1 MGTFSKFFCLL
12 LFLISAITSFSQ
24 KDNKDN
30 KKDPV
35 ITGQTPSPMTAQQGS
50 QITITLQNLIV
61 SDPDPTPVYPD
72 GFTLEINS
80 GENYQLSGTNVTPN
94 PGFAG
99 MLTVRVRVFDGANGS
114 KWFDFKINIL
124 GTVNVAPQITGQVP
138 ITINQGESVTIAF
151 SYLTVSDPDD
161 NYPAG
166 FTLSV
171 FNGKDYTRNGN
182 TVTPEANFSGN
193 LKVPVSVNDGQIESK
208 KFELKIEV
216 RKAQNAEPKIKGQ
229 VPLSIAQGQSIVI
242 TLSHLVVE
250 DPDNNYPTGFALTV
264 YAGNNY
270 SLTGNTVTPQANFSG
285 NLKVPVSVNDGQN
298 ESKKFDLKVNVVSSQ
313 TNVSPTIVGQ
323 RKISITQG
331 TPFTLQLIDLIVDD
345 PDNQFPADFTL
356 KVFPGSN
363 YAVNGASITP
373 AANFVNATLSVGV
386 RVNDG
391 TDDSPLFEVKIQV
404 MPISATPNINS
415 QRELT
420 MVEDSTLTITLTDLI
435 VTDADNPDYPK
446 GFTLRV
452 LSDPEGIYQSV
463 GNTVR
468 PPPDFNGLFEVRI
481 TVSDGQNTSNVF
493 RLVILIMPVNDPPTI
508 ALLDSGP
515 LPYEPGSEPAELFR
529 RLVLADVDNEYLGMA
544 EVGFRE
550 TNFSSKTDELLFDFD
565 TTRIRVVRDPAGKLF
580 LIGYATI
587 QEYQVA
593 LRSIKYNYR
602 ITRDFNGEPEQIL
615 PGSRTIY
622 VNVNDGQRI
631 SLDYERRIDIEAR
644 ITVDIPTAFT
654 PNGDNANDTWHLEV
668 SNFDA
673 LDETTIRVYNKRG
686 LLIFESDRFD
696 KEWDGRYN
704 GELLPVETYY
714 YTIIISLPYSRQ
726 TFSGVVSILY

>member
-30 KKDPV
+30 KTDPV

-72 GFTLEINS
+72 GFALEINS
-80 GENYQLSGTNVTPN
+80 GENYQFSGTTVTPN

-99 MLTVRVRVFDGANGS
+99 MLTVRVRVFDGANRS

-151 SYLTVSDPDD
+151 SHLTISDPDD

-193 LKVPVSVNDGQIESK
+193 LKVPVSVNDGQ
-208 KFELKIEV
+208 
-216 RKAQNAEPKIKGQ
+216 
-229 VPLSIAQGQSIVI
+229 
-242 TLSHLVVE
+242 
-250 DPDNNYPTGFALTV
+250 
-264 YAGNNY
+264 
-270 SLTGNTVTPQANFSG
+270 
-285 NLKVPVSVNDGQN
+285 N
-298 ESKKFDLKVNVVSSQ
+298 ESKKFDLKVDVVSSQ

-493 RLVILIMPVNDPPTI
+493 RLVILVMPVNDPPTI